1 MFLKN
6 IKAKNFKNFK
16 ELDVEFNS
24 LNLLVGAN
32 ASGKSNFIQLFK
44 FLKDLS
50 QVGINNALSLQGDIE
65 FFKNIGNDD
74 NQTEIYYHFISH
86 SKDSDF
92 KELIYHIQFYY
103 DSKINLQFEKV
114 LLTSNN
120 NKYELLNQNCKL
132 SYQSKLT
139 DEKFPKELISKKIN
153 KGNCL
158 AQILVDVFDID
169 IFKSKIYD
177 FDVKKAKLP
186 STINDLIEIK
196 ENGSNLSIVL
206 RHLFKNENHKN
217 TFINLVQQA
226 LPFIKDVNIENY
238 FNENL
243 VINLQESYYKD
254 IFLPSTILSDGTI
267 VVFCLVIAMFFD
279 ESKIKIFEEPE
290 RALHPYLISRVVSL
304 FYDSSRENQIFLSTH
319 NPEMLKCVKLED
331 IYLISRNENGFS
343 SIKKINELDNAK
355 VFLQNDLGI
364 DEIISSSL
372 LD

>member
-16 ELDVEFNS
+16 ELDIEFNS

-44 FLKDLS
+44 FLRDLS

-65 FFKNIGNDD
+65 FFKNIGSDE
-74 NQTEIYYHFISH
+74 NQTEIYYHFIFQN
-86 SKDSDF
+86 KDSDF
-92 KELIYHIQFYY
+92 NELIYHIQFFY
-103 DSKINLQFEKV
+103 DVKIKLQFEKV
-114 LLTSNN
+114 ILASNTN
-120 NKYELLNQNCKL
+120 RYELTNQDCKL
-132 SYQSKLT
+132 NIKSDST
-139 DEKFPKELISKKIN
+139 NSSFPIELITKKIE

-158 AQILVDVFDID
+158 AQILVDIFDID

-254 IFLPSTILSDGTI
+254 IFLPSTVLSDGTMI
-267 VVFCLVIAMFFD
+267 VFCLVIAMFFD
-279 ESKIKIFEEPE
+279 DSKIKIFEEPE

-304 FYDSSRENQIFLSTH
+304 FYDSSRENQIFLTTH

-331 IYLISRNENGFS
+331 IYLISRNEKGFS
-343 SIKKINELDNAK
+343 SIKKINEFENAK